1 MVSLSKIYSKQQS
14 TFSNKAISIYSK
26 LWQET
31 KNGSGYKKK
40 EKNRKSN
47 RVCKKNE
54 KDIRES
60 RSSVEEIIGGNE
72 VTNRQEKK
80 RS

>member
-14 TFSNKAISIYSK
+14 TFSNKDIYIYCI
-26 LWQET
+26 LWKET

-40 EKNRKSN
+40 GKNRKSN

-54 KDIRES
+54 KSIRES
-60 RSSVEEIIGGNE
+60 RSSIEEVIGGNK
-72 VTNRQEKK
+72 VTNR
-80 RS
+80 